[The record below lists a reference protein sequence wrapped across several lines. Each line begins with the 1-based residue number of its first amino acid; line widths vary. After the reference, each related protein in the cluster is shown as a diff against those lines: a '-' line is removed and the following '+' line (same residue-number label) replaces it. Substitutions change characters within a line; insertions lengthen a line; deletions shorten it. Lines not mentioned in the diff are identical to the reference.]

1 MIKSIWYIAITL
13 LIIAGLSMAEFFI
26 VNHTFDSLDGAF
38 SAIEEKLE
46 QKTCSKDDILSVQKL
61 WLKSKETLHIF
72 IPHNEIKEV
81 DLWVSECVYYAEK
94 DDFTEAAAKIE
105 VARELFEQ
113 IPKTFMI
120 RIENI
125 L

>member
-1 MIKSIWYIAITL
+1 MIKSIWYVAVTA
-13 LIIAGLSMAEFFI
+13 LIITAIALAEYFA
-26 VNHTFDSLDGAF
+26 VSKTFDTLDGSFA
-38 SAIEEKLE
+38 AIETKLE
-46 QKTCSKDDILSVQKL
+46 NENCSKDDILSLQKL
-61 WLKSKETLHIF
+61 WIASKETLHIF

-81 DLWVSECVYYAEK
+81 DLWVSECVYYASK
-94 DDFTEAAAKIE
+94 DDFKEAAAKIE

-113 IPKTFMI
+113 IPKTFLI